1 MNSFCS
7 YIFRKFIFD
16 WFFHHC
22 DFVLQGTSYD
32 TKDKRTERSKS
43 WSKCK
48 AKDEDFVPQS
58 SSHDTKDKR
67 TERSQTWCK
76 AKDQDEDVSRTVS
89 YKGSPCKVEF
99 DPLMGMRVLSKMILL
114 IMFKFFQACTKKWFR
129 NLYRKKELWEFKYPN
144 HQRHHRHLHK
154 RGPNVLLLRTVADL
168 KITII
173 TKTIGNTADPK
184 MIVTTDLEIATGTGP
199 VHAVAIDIIPEAT
212 EGLRRLNANQA
223 LGGHL
228 RQCPRSI
235 NLDLVIAIIGHVQ
248 DQMNDA
254 IRVATILISNVSQF

>member
-1 MNSFCS
+1 MKRSPIIWIRKLRSIWIPSRVPDHLVNEELLPISLFTTMTNSNIPVMNSFCS

-43 WSKCK
+43 WSKGK
-48 AKDEDFVPQS
+48 AKDQDFVPQS

-114 IMFKFFQACTKKWFR
+114 IMFKFFQACTKK
-129 NLYRKKELWEFKYPN
+129 
-144 HQRHHRHLHK
+144 
-154 RGPNVLLLRTVADL
+154 
-168 KITII
+168 
-173 TKTIGNTADPK
+173 
-184 MIVTTDLEIATGTGP
+184 
-199 VHAVAIDIIPEAT
+199 
-212 EGLRRLNANQA
+212 
-223 LGGHL
+223 
-228 RQCPRSI
+228 
-235 NLDLVIAIIGHVQ
+235 
-248 DQMNDA
+248 
-254 IRVATILISNVSQF
+254 